1 MNAQLA
7 SDRIITDRLRSLADS
22 LPAVLEAEPEA
33 VHKARVASRRVRE
46 ALPVVLAQAPARRA
60 ARLRRSF
67 RRVTRALGA
76 VRELDVTRALLDE
89 VLRDDPE
96 AAPALERL
104 VRELGDERSTRREQM
119 LSRLDA
125 IDFESLVG
133 RIERLMDERADE
145 SDEARALPAA
155 IEGTLGV
162 RVARRVRALEVAVD
176 RAGGLYAVEAL
187 HAVRI
192 ATKKLRYV
200 GELASDMRIVRSRRP
215 LTALRAAQET
225 LGAMHDE
232 QVLAE
237 RLRRLALEQDAGGSV
252 ARVLDRLDRTCRER
266 HARYL
271 AMRPR
276 VLAAAAQLVEA
287 VTGARRSHPE
297 PVEPAATVH

>member
-7 SDRIITDRLRSLADS
+7 SDRIITDRLRALADS
-22 LPAVLEAEPEA
+22 LPAVLEAEPAA

-46 ALPVVLAQAPARRA
+46 ALPVVLAQAPARRS

-76 VRELDVTRALLDE
+76 LRELDVTRGLLDD
-89 VLRDDPE
+89 VLREDAH
-96 AAPALERL
+96 AAASLARL
-104 VRELGDERSTRREQM
+104 LHELDDERAARREQM
-119 LSRLDA
+119 LTRLDA
-125 IDFESLVG
+125 IDFESLVE

-155 IEGTLGV
+155 IQGTLGV
-162 RVARRVRALEVAVD
+162 RVARRVRALEVAVE
-176 RAGGLYAVEAL
+176 RAGSLYAVEAL

-200 GELASDMRIVRSRRP
+200 GELATDMRVVRSRRS
-215 LTALRAAQET
+215 LTALRTVQET
-225 LGAMHDE
+225 LGALHDQ

-237 RLRRLALEQDAGGSV
+237 RLRRYAIEHDEGGAVTRVIGRLED
-252 ARVLDRLDRTCRER
+252 DCRER

-271 AMRPR
+271 ALRPR
-276 VLAAAAQLVEA
+276 LLDAAARVLEA
-287 VTGARRSHPE
+287 VTAPRE
-297 PVEPAATVH
+297 PQAAPAEPAATVH